1 MRRLLT
7 DAVASTSEAL
17 VPFPDSS
24 PDPWFFRGRTL
35 SAPEVLKD
43 VPFMRRGQGLE
54 KLPRA
59 TQPAGRGLHEDRFDG
74 AARAAFVGEGGVAI
88 LHAAQFSV
96 FENSWN
102 FKVIKVCILLLKR
115 VPRSRRQ
122 VSMLS
127 LKVANLS

>member
-1 MRRLLT
+1 MSVLTPVDGEWRLTADLAT
-7 DAVASTSEAL
+7 LASS
-17 VPFPDSS
+17 VPITA
-24 PDPWFFRGRTL
+24 REL
-35 SAPEVLKD
+35 I
-43 VPFMRRGQGLE
+43 E
-54 KLPRA
+54 KRLA
-59 TQPAGRGLHEDRFDG
+59 SLRFDERQTLEAASVLG
-74 AARAAFVGEGGVAI
+74 AEFI